1 MRHPRTVTDPGY
13 DVVVVGAGSAGCALA
28 GRLAE
33 RGDRSVCL
41 VEAGPASR
49 LPDVTSAASL
59 AATAPGHPLNWE
71 YTARL
76 VRGRMVSVPRG
87 RVVGGSSAING
98 SYFVR
103 AVPQDFADWA
113 VPGWSFDDVLPYYRR
128 SEADLDVDGPR
139 HGSAG
144 PLRVRRPAGRLL
156 APVTPVFLAACS
168 TLGYPA
174 EPDKN
179 AGGPPGAG
187 PIPSNAAEG
196 VRISTATAYLPPP
209 WGAAPEAPTLTVRPD
224 VRALRVLLAGDRAL
238 GVETTAG
245 TIRAGEVVLAA
256 GAVGSPHLLLHSGIG
271 PAPVLQQAGVPLRAE
286 LPVGQGWSDHP
297 SVYLPFRWP
306 GPPPHPDAVAG
317 QAALNLD
324 SGSDPAGDLEVLLFA
339 RPFSEGGDV
348 HLMCALQRPESHGD
362 LTITSADPLAPPL
375 LDYRYL
381 RTEAD
386 RRRLR
391 AAVRVAADL
400 LRVADLDRAAPEG
413 WVLGNDVRL
422 DGWIRDVLTTSVHLC
437 GSAALGRVVDP
448 DLRVHGFGNLR
459 VADTS
464 VLPAV
469 PRRGPAAT
477 AVMVGER
484 AADLLAGPVRTS
496 T

>member
-1 MRHPRTVTDPGY
+1 MY

-41 VEAGPASR
+41 VEAGPASS

-59 AATAPGHPLNWE
+59 AATVPGHPLNWA
-71 YTARL
+71 YTATL
-76 VRGRMVSVPRG
+76 VRDRVVAVPRG

-113 VPGWSFDDVLPYYRR
+113 VPGWSYPDVLPYY
-128 SEADLDVDGPR
+128 SATDLDFGY
-139 HGSAG
+139 GGG
-144 PLRVRRPAGRLL
+144 PLRVRRPAGDLL
-156 APVTPVFLAACS
+156 APVTPVFLDACAE
-168 TLGYPA
+168 LGYPA

-187 PIPSNAAEG
+187 LIPSNAADG

-209 WGAAPEAPTLTVRPD
+209 WGAAPALDHALD
-224 VRALRVLLAGDRAL
+224 VRADEPVLRVVVERGRAV

-245 TIRAGEVVLAA
+245 RIPAGEVVLCA

-271 PAPVLQQAGVPLRAE
+271 PGELLRAVGVPQCAE

-297 SVYLPFRWP
+297 SVYLPFRWS
-306 GPPPHPDAVAG
+306 GRPPHPDAVAA

-324 SGSDPAGDLEVLLFA
+324 SGADPAGDLEILLFA
-339 RPFSEGGDV
+339 RPFVPEGPL
-348 HLMCALQRPESHGD
+348 HLMCALQRPESRGS
-362 LTITSADPLAPPL
+362 LTITSADPLAPPRL
-375 LDYRYL
+375 EYRYL

-386 RRRLR
+386 RCRLR
-391 AAVRVAADL
+391 AAIRIAADL
-400 LRVADLDRAAPEG
+400 LRAAGLPRLEPTG
-413 WVLGNDVRL
+413 AVLGNDRRL
-422 DGWIRDVLTTSVHLC
+422 DEWIMSVLTTSVHLC

-448 DLRVHGFGNLR
+448 DLRVVGIEGLR
-459 VADTS
+459 VADTG
-464 VLPAV
+464 VLPVV

-484 AADLLAGPVRTS
+484 AAAAVCGGVRT
-496 T
+496 TA

>member
-1 MRHPRTVTDPGY
+1 MV

-28 GRLAE
+28 GRLAA

-41 VEAGPASR
+41 LEAGPAST
-49 LPDVTSAASL
+49 LPDVTSVASL
-59 AATAPGHPLNWE
+59 AATAPGHPLNWAYSAE
-71 YTARL
+71 L
-76 VRGRMVSVPRG
+76 VRDRVVAVPRG
-87 RVVGGSSAING
+87 RVVGGSGAING
-98 SYFVR
+98 AYFVR

-113 VPGWSFDDVLPYYRR
+113 VPGWAAADVAPFYTAR
-128 SEADLDVDGPR
+128 DLDFGY
-139 HGSAG
+139 GEG
-144 PLRVRRPAGRLL
+144 PLRLRRPAGDLL
-156 APVTPVFLAACS
+156 APVTPEFLRACAA
-168 TLGYPA
+168 LGYPA

-187 PIPSNAAEG
+187 LIPSNAADG

-209 WGAAPEAPTLTVRPD
+209 WGAAPRAGLDVRTD
-224 VRALRVLLAGDRAL
+224 VRALRVVVERGRAV

-245 TIRAGEVVLAA
+245 IVAAGEVVLCA

-271 PAPVLQQAGVPLRAE
+271 PSEVLRAAGVPQRAE

-306 GPPPHPDAVAG
+306 GAPPHADAVAG
-317 QAALNLD
+317 QAALHLD
-324 SGSDPAGDLEVLLFA
+324 SGSDPAGDLEILLFA
-339 RPFSEGGDV
+339 RPFTPDGPV
-348 HLMCALQRPESHGD
+348 HLMCALQRPESRGS
-362 LTITSADPLAPPL
+362 LTITSADPLAPPR

-391 AAVRVAADL
+391 AAVRIAADL
-400 LRVADLDRAAPEG
+400 LRVAGLHREGPDGATLGVDR
-413 WVLGNDVRL
+413 RL
-422 DGWIRDVLTTSVHLC
+422 DGWIKEVLTTSVHLC

-448 DLRVHGFGNLR
+448 GLRVLGVEGLR

-464 VLPAV
+464 VLPVV

-484 AADLLAGPVRTS
+484 AAALLS
-496 T
+496 S

>member
-1 MRHPRTVTDPGY
+1 MV
-13 DVVVVGAGSAGCALA
+13 DVVVVGAGSAGCVLA

-41 VEAGPASR
+41 VEAGPAST

-59 AATAPGHPLNWE
+59 AATAPDHPLNWA
-71 YTARL
+71 YSASL
-76 VRGRMVSVPRG
+76 IRGRVVRVPRG

-98 SYFVR
+98 AYFVR

-113 VPGWSFDDVLPYYRR
+113 VPGWGYADVEPYYSRT
-128 SEADLDVDGPR
+128 ATDLDLGY
-139 HGSAG
+139 GTG
-144 PLRVRRPAGRLL
+144 PLRVRRPAGRFL
-156 APVTPVFLAACS
+156 APVTPAFLAACES
-168 TLGYPA
+168 LGHPA

-179 AGGPPGAG
+179 AGGPPGWG
-187 PIPSNAAEG
+187 LVPSNAAEG
-196 VRISTATAYLPPP
+196 VRISTATAFLPAP
-209 WGAAPEAPTLTVRPD
+209 WGAAVPPTSVPPGGSGPSTTHPRGLDVRVG
-224 VRALRVLLAGDRAL
+224 VRALRVLFEGSRAV

-245 TIRAGEVVLAA
+245 VVRADTVVLAA
-256 GAVGSPHLLLHSGIG
+256 GAVGTPHLLLHSGIG
-271 PAPVLQQAGVPLRAE
+271 PAAVLRTAGVPQRVE

-306 GPPPHPDAVAG
+306 GPPPDPDAVAG

-324 SGSDPAGDLEVLLFA
+324 SGSDPAGDLEILLFA
-339 RPFSEGGDV
+339 RPFTPDGPV
-348 HLMCALQRPESHGD
+348 HLMCALQRPESRGD
-362 LTITSADPLAPPL
+362 LTITSADPLAPPR

-391 AAVRVAADL
+391 AAIRTAADVL
-400 LRVADLDRAAPEG
+400 RAAGLERDGPEG
-413 WVLGNDVRL
+413 FVLGNDRRL
-422 DGWIRDVLTTSVHLC
+422 DGWIQQVLTTSVHLC

-448 DLRVHGFGNLR
+448 DLRVLGVDGLR

-464 VLPAV
+464 VLPVA

-477 AVMVGER
+477 AVMIGER
-484 AADLLAGPVRTS
+484 AAALL
-496 T
+496 

>member
-1 MRHPRTVTDPGY
+1 MVV

-33 RGDRSVCL
+33 RGDRTVCL
-41 VEAGPASR
+41 VEAGPPST

-59 AATAPGHPLNWE
+59 AATVPGHPLNWA
-71 YTARL
+71 YTASL
-76 VRGRMVSVPRG
+76 VRDRVVVVPRG

-98 SYFVR
+98 AYFVR

-113 VPGWSFDDVLPYYRR
+113 VPGWGYADVLPYYTAR
-128 SEADLDVDGPR
+128 DLDLG
-139 HGSAG
+139 HGVG
-144 PLRVRRPAGRLL
+144 PLQLRRPAGDLL
-156 APVTPVFLAACS
+156 ASVTPAFLAACEA
-168 TLGYPA
+168 LGYPA

-187 PIPSNAAEG
+187 LIPSNAAEG
-196 VRISTATAYLPPP
+196 VRISTAAAYLPPP
-209 WGAAPEAPTLTVRPD
+209 WGAAPARAVGGGAGPGLATPTVTVRPD
-224 VRALRVLLAGDRAL
+224 VRALRVVFAGSRAV
-238 GVETTAG
+238 GVETTVG
-245 TIRAGEVVLAA
+245 TIQAGEVVLAA

-271 PAPVLQQAGVPLRAE
+271 PAEVLRGAGVSQRAD

-317 QAALNLD
+317 QASLNLD
-324 SGSDPAGDLEVLLFA
+324 SGSDPAGDLEILLFA
-339 RPFSEGGDV
+339 RPFGPDGPV
-348 HLMCALQRPESHGD
+348 HLMCALQRPESRGS
-362 LTITSADPLAPPL
+362 LEITSADPLAPPR

-391 AAVRVAADL
+391 AAIRVAADL
-400 LRVADLDRAAPEG
+400 LRAAGLDRTEPEG
-413 WVLGNDVRL
+413 FVLGNDRRL
-422 DGWIRDVLTTSVHLC
+422 DGWIQQVLTTSVHLC

-448 DLRVHGFGNLR
+448 ELRVLGLEGLR

-464 VLPAV
+464 VLPVV

-477 AVMVGER
+477 AVMIGER
-484 AADLLAGPVRTS
+484 AAALLTV
-496 T
+496 

>member
-1 MRHPRTVTDPGY
+1 MY

-41 VEAGPASR
+41 VEAGPAST

-59 AATAPGHPLNWE
+59 AATQPGHPLNWAYSAE
-71 YTARL
+71 L
-76 VRGRMVSVPRG
+76 VRDRVVAVPRG

-113 VPGWSFDDVLPYYRR
+113 VPGWSSADVEPFYTAR
-128 SEADLDVDGPR
+128 DLDFGY
-139 HGSAG
+139 GEG
-144 PLRVRRPAGRLL
+144 PLRVRRPAGDLL
-156 APVTPVFLAACS
+156 ASVTPEFLGACEA
-168 TLGYPA
+168 LGYPT

-179 AGGPPGAG
+179 TGGPPGAG
-187 PIPSNAAEG
+187 LIPSNAADG

-209 WGAAPEAPTLTVRPD
+209 WGAAEPELRTLEVRTD
-224 VRALRVLLAGDRAL
+224 VRALRVVIEQGRAVGVLTSAGM
-238 GVETTAG
+238 VP
-245 TIRAGEVVLAA
+245 AGEVVLCA
-256 GAVGSPHLLLHSGIG
+256 GAVGSPYLLLHSGIG
-271 PAPVLQQAGVPLRAE
+271 PSSVLRDAGVPQRAE

-324 SGSDPAGDLEVLLFA
+324 SGSDPAGDLEILLFA
-339 RPFSEGGDV
+339 RPFTPDGPV
-348 HLMCALQRPESHGD
+348 HLMCALQHPESRGS
-362 LTITSADPLAPPL
+362 LTITSADPLAPPR

-391 AAVRVAADL
+391 AAIRIAADV
-400 LRVADLDRAAPEG
+400 LRVAGPERVEPTG
-413 WVLGNDVRL
+413 ETLGNDRRL
-422 DGWIRDVLTTSVHLC
+422 DEWIKAVVTTSVHLC
-437 GSAALGRVVDP
+437 GSAALGEVVGP
-448 DLRVHGFGNLR
+448 DLRVHGVENLR

-464 VLPAV
+464 VLPTV

-477 AVMVGER
+477 AVMIGER
-484 AADLLAGPVRTS
+484 AATLL
-496 T
+496 